1 MGRAGAGILGTPT
14 KPTPSLLPTPSSAG
28 NLTVQVPILM
38 YHYISIP
45 PAGAD
50 RYRVNLSVEPDI
62 FRQQMAYLR
71 DNGYTTI
78 DLYDLSLAI
87 TNQATLPP
95 KPVILTLDDGYRD
108 HYENAFPILK
118 EFGFEATFFI
128 VTEFVDRGNERYMT
142 WAMIEEMARAGM
154 RMEVHS
160 RTHMDLRGRDRDE
173 LVWQMLGPQQ
183 TIAAHIGYTPRY
195 FSYPS
200 GHYDAAT
207 VEMVQELD
215 FWGAVTTLRG
225 TTHGFDSRYQW
236 SRERIPH
243 GLSLDKFA
251 ERLR

>member
-1 MGRAGAGILGTPT
+1 MGSAGAGIVSTPA
-14 KPTPSLLPTPSSAG
+14 PALLPTPAG
-28 NLTVQVPILM
+28 ADRLSVQVPILM
-38 YHYISIP
+38 YHYISVP

-50 RYRVNLSVEPDI
+50 RYRINLSVEPDV

-78 DLYDLSLAI
+78 DFYDLSLALA
-87 TNQATLPP
+87 NQTALPP
-95 KPVILTLDDGYRD
+95 KPVIITLDDGYRD

-128 VTEFVDRGNERYMT
+128 VTEFIDRGHDRYMT
-142 WAMIEEMARAGM
+142 WPMIEEMAQAGM
-154 RMEVHS
+154 RIEPHS
-160 RTHMDLRGRDRDE
+160 RTHADLRGRNADE
-173 LVWQMLGPQQ
+173 LIWQILGPQQ

-207 VEMVQELD
+207 VTMVQELD
-215 FWGAVTTLRG
+215 FWGAVTTQRG
-225 TTHGFDSRYQW
+225 ITHGFDGRYVW